1 MQAAQINEYGGA
13 EKVGLNTEATKPTVK
28 AGEVLVEVHA
38 AGVNP
43 FDRKVREGQARG
55 TVELSFP
62 ATLGGDF
69 AGVVAEVGEG
79 VTTVAVGDE
88 VYGQAGP
95 LSSHGSFAEFA
106 PVKAGALARKPATLN
121 FVQAAAA
128 PLAAV
133 SAYQALVEHLSLQP
147 GQKILIHGGAG
158 GIGTFAIQLAK
169 HLGAYVA
176 TTASDEG
183 LDLVKQLGADEII
196 DYKTQNFTSLLKDF
210 DAVFDTVG
218 GDTYRRS
225 FRVLKPGGAIV
236 SMVEQPDEALAKER
250 NIATTVQF
258 TRVTTENLEKV
269 AELLDSG
276 ALTVHVDRTFPL
288 AEAGEAQEYLY
299 NGQHLGKVVL
309 IIK

>member
-147 GQKILIHGGAG
+147 GQKILIHGGD
-158 GIGTFAIQLAK
+158 
-169 HLGAYVA
+169 VA